1 MVMNT
6 DLVFMYQGKV
16 SVLGFNITGLMN
28 TDLVFMYQGKVSVLG
43 FNITGG
49 NEYRLGIYVS
59 R

>member
-1 MVMNT
+1 MNT

-16 SVLGFNITGLMN
+16 SVLGFNIT
-28 TDLVFMYQGKVSVLG
+28 DVLG

>member
-1 MVMNT
+1 MNT
-6 DLVFMYQGKV
+6 DLVFMH
-16 SVLGFNITGLMN
+16 
-28 TDLVFMYQGKVSVLG
+28 QGKVSVLG

>member
-1 MVMNT
+1 MNT
-6 DLVFMYQGKV
+6 DLVFMYQGKI

-28 TDLVFMYQGKVSVLG
+28 TDLVFMYQGKVYVLG

>member
-1 MVMNT
+1 MGHGLFGGLT
-6 DLVFMYQGKV
+6 
-16 SVLGFNITGLMN
+16 NIEVIN
-28 TDLVFMYQGKVSVLG
+28 SKWVLG